1 MHMCVSLYRRHGGC
15 MYIQSAQIS
24 QLSWVEGKE
33 SCCVEGTEGCIHLFN
48 ELDDLLI

>member
-1 MHMCVSLYRRHGGC
+1 MHMYLYIGGMVGVC
-15 MYIQSAQIS
+15 TYNLPRIS

-48 ELDDLLI
+48 ELDDLLT